1 MRSALGKSLIV
12 PFRLSTT
19 IHASVRARTL
29 VQNGISTAMLLF
41 DYLDPGK
48 GCASSV
54 GSATS

>member
-1 MRSALGKSLIV
+1 LIV